1 MKRILFVCTG
11 NTCRSPMAEAI
22 MRDRAAR
29 RSLDIEVR
37 SAGVSTVDGM
47 AVSANAAET
56 LRRKQIAHNGT
67 SRVLAESAVQ
77 WADLILTMTASHKR
91 SLLGRF
97 PSAMEKTHTLLEY
110 ASLDEQ
116 TAAKLAELERLYTE
130 WQMKQA
136 LGQEVTDADRTRMI
150 ELERQIPGFDI
161 DDPFG
166 GPLHV
171 YESCAAQIE
180 EAVEKLLDRLAKDG
194 HS

>member
-1 MKRILFVCTG
+1 
-11 NTCRSPMAEAI
+11 

-56 LRRKQIAHNGT
+56 LRRKRIAYNGT
-67 SRVLAESAVQ
+67 SSAIAESAVR

-97 PSAMEKTHTLLEY
+97 PSAMEKTYTLLEY
-110 ASLDEQ
+110 AVQDEQ
-116 TAAKLAELERLYTE
+116 TAADLAELERLYTE

-136 LGQEVTDADRTRMI
+136 LGQTGTEADRARML
-150 ELERQIPGFDI
+150 ELERRIPSFDI
-161 DDPFG
+161 EDPFG

-171 YESCAAQIE
+171 YENAAAQIE
-180 EAVEKLLDRLAKDG
+180 KAVDKLLDKLANDG
-194 HS
+194 Q

>member
-1 MKRILFVCTG
+1 
-11 NTCRSPMAEAI
+11 
-22 MRDRAAR
+22 MRDMAAR

-56 LRRKQIAHNGT
+56 LRRKQIAHNGK
-67 SRVLAESAVQ
+67 SRMLGDSAVQ

-91 SLLGRF
+91 GLIGRF
-97 PSAMEKTHTLLEY
+97 PDALEKTHTLLEY
-110 ASLDEQ
+110 AGLDERI
-116 TAAKLAELERLYTE
+116 AADLAELEHLYTE

-136 LGQEVTDADRTRMI
+136 LGQQISDADRGRML
-150 ELERQIPGFDI
+150 ELERKIPSFDI

-166 GPLHV
+166 GPLPV

-180 EAVEKLLDRLAKDG
+180 KAVEKLLDKLAKEDQ
-194 HS
+194 S

>member
-1 MKRILFVCTG
+1 
-11 NTCRSPMAEAI
+11 
-22 MRDRAAR
+22 MRDMAAR

-56 LRRKQIAHNGT
+56 LKRKQIAHNGS
-67 SRVLAESAVQ
+67 SRMLAESAIQ
-77 WADLILTMTASHKR
+77 WADLILTMTSSHKR
-91 SLLGRF
+91 GLIGRF

-110 ASLDEQ
+110 AVLDERI
-116 TAAKLAELERLYTE
+116 AADLAELERLYTE

-136 LGQEVTDADRTRMI
+136 LGQQISSEDRSRMI
-150 ELERQIPGFDI
+150 ELEKRIPSFDI

-166 GPLHV
+166 GPLHI

-180 EAVEKLLDRLAKDG
+180 EAIGKLLDKLAKE
-194 HS
+194 

>member
-1 MKRILFVCTG
+1 
-11 NTCRSPMAEAI
+11 

-56 LRRKQIAHNGT
+56 LRRKRIAHSGT
-67 SRVLAESAVQ
+67 SRALAESAVQ

-136 LGQEVTDADRTRMI
+136 LGQAGSAADRARII
-150 ELERQIPGFDI
+150 ELERQIPSFDI

-171 YESCAAQIE
+171 YESSAAQIE
-180 EAVEKLLDRLAKDG
+180 EAVEKLLDKLARDA

>member
-1 MKRILFVCTG
+1 
-11 NTCRSPMAEAI
+11 MAEAI

-67 SRVLAESAVQ
+67 SSAIAESVVE

-91 SLLGRF
+91 SLIGRF

-110 ASLDEQ
+110 AEQNEQ
-116 TAAKLAELERLYTE
+116 TAADLAELERLYTE

-136 LGQEVTDADRTRMI
+136 LGQTGTEADRARML
-150 ELERQIPGFDI
+150 ELERRIPSFDI
-161 DDPFG
+161 EDPFG

-171 YESCAAQIE
+171 YESAAAQIE
-180 EAVEKLLDRLAKDG
+180 KAVDKLLDKLANEG
-194 HS
+194 Q